1 MFIPTGPG
9 DLTADYLTTVL
20 RAAGVLR
27 SSVVTAADVSMVA
40 AGTGFAG
47 QSAHLRLTY
56 DHAGDGAPAA
66 MFAKLSASDA
76 AVLARLKAF
85 GLYETEAGF
94 YRDLSAEAP
103 LRVPR
108 AYAALYDA
116 ESGATLVLLEDI
128 GHLRFGDN
136 VAGASIDD
144 ARAALT
150 SLARLQAHY
159 WNSSR
164 LSQCVWLRTPVQD
177 RVSLA
182 PMLRA
187 LGPVWEQRWAATA
200 TPVATATA
208 RALLARYE
216 AWFDTHLAGPRT
228 LSHGDFRPDNMAF
241 TPEGAMLLFDWQTSR
256 FDAPSRDVAYYLA
269 FALPV
274 ELRRQHE
281 AALLALYHQALVDAG
296 VHDYTFDDVRAN
308 HRRSVGS
315 AVARMISAGAMLDFS
330 SERGTMLAHAIFS
343 RVAAMAEDHD
353 FLEWCEGL

>member
-1 MFIPTGPG
+1 MPIPSELDGLTPAY
-9 DLTADYLTTVL
+9 LTAAL
-20 RAAGVLR
+20 RESGVLDT
-27 SSVVTAADVSMVA
+27 SAVA
-40 AGTGFAG
+40 AAVVDRVPAGSGFAG

-56 DHAGDGAPAA
+56 DHDGDGAPVT
-66 MFAKLSASDA
+66 MFAKLSASDP
-76 AVLARLKAF
+76 AVLTRLKAF

-103 LRVPR
+103 LRCR
-108 AYAALYDA
+108 GRTALYDA
-116 ESGATLVLLEDI
+116 ESGGTLVLLEEI

-144 ARAALT
+144 ARTALT

-159 WNSSR
+159 WNRPR
-164 LSQCVWLRTPVQD
+164 LSHCDWLRTPVQD

-208 RALLARYE
+208 RALMSRYE
-216 AWFDTHLAGPRT
+216 AWIDSHLAGPRT

-241 TPEGAMLLFDWQTSR
+241 TPEGEMVLFDWQTSR
-256 FDAPSRDVAYYLA
+256 FDAPSRDVAYFLA
-269 FALPV
+269 FALSTDV
-274 ELRRQHE
+274 RRQHE

-296 VHDYTFDDVRAN
+296 VRDYTLDDVRAN

-330 SERGTMLAHAIFS
+330 SERGTKLAHAIFS

-353 FLEWCEGL
+353 FLAWCERL